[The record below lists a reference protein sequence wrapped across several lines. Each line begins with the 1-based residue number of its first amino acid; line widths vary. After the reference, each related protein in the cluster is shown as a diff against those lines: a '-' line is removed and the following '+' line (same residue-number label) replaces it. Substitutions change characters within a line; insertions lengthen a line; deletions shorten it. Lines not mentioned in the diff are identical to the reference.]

1 MERLTTIE
9 PSPDAKTWAAH
20 NRRHFRRLLYA
31 ATALFR
37 ATEAVAYFGVVP
49 HLLPVSLQDITANI
63 LFAIG
68 FGCPL
73 VLYLSSLP
81 RLREVACTV
90 VIGAILA
97 FGIWQIHRW
106 TGLPEGYKPEE
117 VLVAEAVTGLG
128 IASLGAMA
136 LRAWRNAG
144 RDRTAALAFLL
155 PAAVSLVITLEA
167 GIFLYFIKDICPT
180 SCDPSAYAID
190 AALGMQWSFGMG
202 QLFAKAPLVKFV
214 CYAIYVAP
222 PPALVFVYALQT
234 RARRPP
240 PVDAATVLLA
250 VLATG
255 YSLYFIVPVC
265 GPMYAFGDAFPHSP
279 PPLDGLI
286 GTRMTVTGADAW
298 PNGMPS
304 LHTASVVLA
313 YWQARP
319 YGLWARIAAAIFLVG
334 TLLAALGMGEHYL
347 VDLIVG
353 LPLSLAVYA
362 GCMPASSTYRKQ
374 RRDAF
379 LGGIVLLAIWYALLF
394 FGVELLLSSTFVAWG
409 ISLATTAAVLCLERR
424 LYRAAIPDPDVASS
438 SQKDAIST

>member
-1 MERLTTIE
+1 
-9 PSPDAKTWAAH
+9 
-20 NRRHFRRLLYA
+20 
-31 ATALFR
+31 
-37 ATEAVAYFGVVP
+37 
-49 HLLPVSLQDITANI
+49 
-63 LFAIG
+63 
-68 FGCPL
+68 
-73 VLYLSSLP
+73 
-81 RLREVACTV
+81 
-90 VIGAILA
+90 
-97 FGIWQIHRW
+97 
-106 TGLPEGYKPEE
+106 LPEGYKPEE
-117 VLVAEAVTGLG
+117 VLVAEGVTGLG

-136 LRAWRNAG
+136 LRAWRNVG
-144 RDRTAALAFLL
+144 LDRAAALAFLL
-155 PAAVSLVITLEA
+155 PAAVSLVITMEA

-180 SCDPSAYAID
+180 SCDPSAYAVD
-190 AALGMQWSFGMG
+190 AALRMQWSFGMG

-255 YSLYFIVPVC
+255 YSLYFIFPVC
-265 GPMYAFGDAFPHSP
+265 GPMFAFGAAFPHSP

-286 GTRMTVTGADAW
+286 GTRMTVPGADAW

-304 LHTASVVLA
+304 LHTAAVVVA
-313 YWQARP
+313 YWQARS
-319 YGLWARIAAAIFLVG
+319 YGLWARIDAAVFLVG

-362 GCMPASSTYRKQ
+362 GCMSASSTYRKQ

-409 ISLATTAAVLCLERR
+409 ISLATIAAVWWLERR
-424 LYRAAIPDPDVASS
+424 LYRAAIPDPNDAA
-438 SQKDAIST
+438 SQKDTIST